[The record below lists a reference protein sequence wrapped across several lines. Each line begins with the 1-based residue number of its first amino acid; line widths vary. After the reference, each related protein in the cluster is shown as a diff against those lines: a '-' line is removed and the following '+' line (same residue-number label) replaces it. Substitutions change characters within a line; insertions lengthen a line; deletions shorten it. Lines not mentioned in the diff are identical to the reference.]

1 MKVGDSPG
9 YSQPSCPGG
18 PVVGTDRWD
27 AAGSGR
33 PACPPALWRPLTPAG
48 RAQVAPHS
56 LRTHSRMVLSA
67 AGARRR
73 SRRRSSEPPH
83 SLGPLLPS
91 ASKYHSKKNCRR
103 SPPPRYHSPRGT
115 PTLPAKVQGGVVGG
129 DHLAGQRSKV
139 GCGPGTLRSH
149 LAGYHDKVPSG
160 RPTFPVQGAFTTS
173 PGPSVPSPSPSRTSE
188 SRRE

>member
-1 MKVGDSPG
+1 MGSEMCIRDR

-83 SLGPLLPS
+83 SRGPLMPS
-91 ASKYHSKKNCRR
+91 ASKYHSKKIRRR

-129 DHLAGQRSKV
+129 DHKV
-139 GCGPGTLRSH
+139 PPCKVPWQGTFRRSH
-149 LAGYHDKVPSG
+149 LPRSK
-160 RPTFPVQGAFTTS
+160 
-173 PGPSVPSPSPSRTSE
+173 SVGQHHGSFRVELLVSNTKAILV
-188 SRRE
+188 

>member
-1 MKVGDSPG
+1 MVTRVLPAQLPG
-9 YSQPSCPGG
+9 PA
-18 PVVGTDRWD
+18 VGTDRRD

-56 LRTHSRMVLSA
+56 LRTHSRMDLSA

-73 SRRRSSEPPH
+73 TRRRSSGPPH
-83 SLGPLLPS
+83 SRGPLMPS
-91 ASKYHSKKNCRR
+91 ASKYHSKKIRRR

-139 GCGPGTLRSH
+139 GCGPGTFKVH
-149 LAGYHDKVPSG
+149 LARYLEKVLSG
-160 RPTFPVQGAFTTS
+160 RPTFPVQRAFTIGISS
-173 PGPSVPSPSPSRTSE
+173 PFLGKRF
-188 SRRE
+188 

>member
-1 MKVGDSPG
+1 MVTRVLPAQLPG
-9 YSQPSCPGG
+9 PA
-18 PVVGTDRWD
+18 VGTDRRE

-33 PACPPALWRPLTPAG
+33 PACPPALWRPLSPAG
-48 RAQVAPHS
+48 RVPLSEWPRAHCA
-56 LRTHSRMVLSA
+56 LTHAWSALSA

-73 SRRRSSEPPH
+73 SRRRSSGPPH
-83 SLGPLLPS
+83 SRGPLMPS
-91 ASKYHSKKNCRR
+91 ASKYHSKKIRRR

-149 LAGYHDKVPSG
+149 LAGYLDKVLSG
-160 RPTFPVQGAFTTS
+160 RPTFPVQRAFTTA
-173 PGPSVPSPSPSRTSE
+173 GGYCF
-188 SRRE
+188 